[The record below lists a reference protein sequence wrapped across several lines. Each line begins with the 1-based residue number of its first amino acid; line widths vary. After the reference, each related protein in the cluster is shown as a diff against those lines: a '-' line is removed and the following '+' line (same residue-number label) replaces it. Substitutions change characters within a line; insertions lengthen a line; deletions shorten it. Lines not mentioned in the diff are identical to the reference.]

1 LHALKKTSLGKTME
15 AISPKPLQMNPIK
28 LSQPMGAMLCFLGIK
43 NCMPLM
49 HGAQGCA
56 SFSKVFFTRHFND
69 PIAVQTTAVND
80 ITAVIDGGD
89 YAISESIKNITKK
102 VKPDLVGLFTTG
114 LTETKGDD
122 IRGACLLVK
131 DQQDMVYVNTPDFEG
146 SIESGFALSIEAI
159 ISQIIEPSSEIDS
172 NKAVI
177 IPNVNLKPIEV
188 EKIKDTISL
197 FGYEVHALPDLS
209 DSLDGH
215 LGLKQGALSA
225 GGITVDEI
233 KKLSTASLVI
243 SVGSSVKKAG
253 EKLKEKN
260 PNINLLHFD
269 SLGGLENS
277 DEFFKQLCKIKN
289 ISTPHPSI
297 VRWRKR
303 LQDALL
309 DTHFAIGSSS
319 VVIALEPDQALS
331 VANTIYEAGANIK
344 AIITTHKND
353 LLDDIDCEHLQIG
366 DFEDVEKYMQ
376 DSDVLITNFHGERYT
391 KKYKKALMLRGF
403 PDYEGVGNQL
413 KNDVLYEGSA
423 YLLFELANLVNHY
436 KHGGHDEH

>member
-1 LHALKKTSLGKTME
+1 ME
-15 AISPKPLQMNPIK
+15 AISSKPLQLNPIK

-89 YAISESIKNITKK
+89 YSISESIKNITKK

-122 IRGACLLVK
+122 IKGATLLLQ
-131 DQQDMVYVNTPDFEG
+131 DQQTICYVNTPDFEG
-146 SIESGFALSIEAI
+146 SIESGFAKSIEAI
-159 ISQIIEPSSEIDS
+159 IEQLVTPTKKIDS
-172 NKAVI
+172 QKAVI

-188 EKIKDTISL
+188 EKIKDTIAL
-197 FGYEVHALPDLS
+197 FGYETLALPDLS

-215 LGLKQGALSA
+215 LGVKQGALTS
-225 GGITVDEI
+225 GGISLDEI
-233 KKLSTASLVI
+233 KDLASSSLVI
-243 SVGSSVKKAG
+243 SIGSSVEKAG
-253 EKLKEKN
+253 IKLKEKN
-260 PNINLLHFD
+260 ENINLVHFD
-269 SLGGLENS
+269 SLAGLENS
-277 DEFFKQLCKIKN
+277 DKFFKTLCEIKEVT
-289 ISTPHPSI
+289 SPHPSI

-319 VVIALEPDQALS
+319 VVLALEPDQCLS
-331 VANTIYEAGANIK
+331 IAHTIIEAGANIK
-344 AIITTHKND
+344 AIVTTHKND
-353 LLDDIDCEHLQIG
+353 LLETIECENLLIG
-366 DFEDVEKYMQ
+366 DFEDVENFLE
-376 DSDVLITNFHGERYT
+376 DSELLISNFHGERYT
-391 KKYKKALMLRGF
+391 MKHKKALMLRGF
-403 PDYEGVGNQL
+403 PDFEGLGNQL
-413 KNDVLYEGSA
+413 KNDSLYEGSA
-423 YLLFELANLVNHY
+423 YLLFEMANIINNHRHEVN
-436 KHGGHDEH
+436 HDEH

>member
-1 LHALKKTSLGKTME
+1 ME
-15 AISPKPLQMNPIK
+15 AISKKPLQLNPLK

-122 IRGACLLVK
+122 IKGASKLVE
-131 DQQDMVYVNTPDFEG
+131 DIQQMVYVNTPDFEG
-146 SIESGFALSIEAI
+146 SLESGFSKSIEAI
-159 ISQIIEPSSEIDS
+159 IQQLVQSSTEIDT
-172 NKAVI
+172 NKALI

-197 FGYEVHALPDLS
+197 FGYEVFSLPDLS
-209 DSLDGH
+209 ESLDGH
-215 LGLKQGALSA
+215 LGLKQGALTS
-225 GGITVDEI
+225 GGISVEDI
-233 KKLSTASLVI
+233 KKLATSSLVFTI
-243 SVGSSVKKAG
+243 GKSVEKCG
-253 EKLKEKN
+253 EKILEKN
-260 PNINLLHFD
+260 PNIQLFHFD
-269 SLGGLENS
+269 SLGGLEAS
-277 DEFFKQLCKIKN
+277 DKFFKILCKVKN
-289 ISTPHPSI
+289 ITQPHPSI

-309 DTHFAIGSSS
+309 DTHFVIGSSK

-331 VANTIYEAGANIK
+331 VANTIIEAGANIK
-344 AIITTHKND
+344 AIVTTHRND
-353 LLDDIDCEHLQIG
+353 LLDEIECEHLMVG
-366 DFEDVEKYMQ
+366 DFEDVELYLQ
-376 DSDVLITNFHGERYT
+376 ESDLVISNFHAERLAINH
-391 KKYKKALMLRGF
+391 KKALMLRGF
-403 PDYEGVGNQL
+403 PDFEGLGNQL
-413 KNDVLYEGSA
+413 KNDVLYEGSS
-423 YLLFELANLVNHY
+423 YLLFELANLINHH
-436 KHGGHDEH
+436 KLGVSHEH

>member
-1 LHALKKTSLGKTME
+1 ME
-15 AISPKPLQMNPIK
+15 AISSKPLQLNPIK

-122 IRGACLLVK
+122 IKGASKLVE
-131 DQQDMVYVNTPDFEG
+131 DIQQMVYVNTPDFEG
-146 SIESGFALSIEAI
+146 SLESGFSKSIEAI
-159 ISQIIEPSSEIDS
+159 IQQLVQSTTEIDT
-172 NKAVI
+172 NKALI

-197 FGYEVHALPDLS
+197 FGYEVFSLPDLS
-209 DSLDGH
+209 ESLDGH
-215 LGLKQGALSA
+215 LGLKQGALTS
-225 GGITVDEI
+225 GGISVEDI
-233 KKLSTASLVI
+233 KKLGSSSLVFTI
-243 SVGSSVKKAG
+243 GQSV
-253 EKLKEKN
+253 EKCGNKILEKN
-260 PNINLLHFD
+260 PNIKLFHFD
-269 SLGGLENS
+269 SLGGLEAS
-277 DEFFKQLCKIKN
+277 DKFFKVLCKVKN
-289 ISTPHPSI
+289 ISQPHPSI

-309 DTHFAIGSSS
+309 DTHFVIGSSK
-319 VVIALEPDQALS
+319 VIIALEPDQALS
-331 VANTIYEAGANIK
+331 VANTIIEAGAHIK
-344 AIITTHKND
+344 AIVTTHRND
-353 LLDDIDCEHLQIG
+353 LLDEIPCENLLIG
-366 DFEDVEKYMQ
+366 DFEDVESFLQ
-376 DSDVLITNFHGERYT
+376 EGDLVISNFHAERLAI
-391 KKYKKALMLRGF
+391 KHKKALFVRGF
-403 PDYEGVGNQL
+403 PDFESLGNQL
-413 KNDVLYEGSA
+413 KNDVLYEGSS
-423 YLLFELANLVNHY
+423 YLLFELANLINHH
-436 KHGGHDEH
+436 KLGAGHEH